1 MEGKKKEKITRSS
14 RFHSD
19 KLSLEIS
26 IKVCQIH
33 TFSTKDAVKH
43 TTPGHICPLAF
54 FLFGHMVDKTQHMI
68 SNRTAGIYV

>member
-1 MEGKKKEKITRSS
+1 MSWRKKREITRSS

-33 TFSTKDAVKH
+33 TFNTMDTAKRI
-43 TTPGHICPLAF
+43 TPGHICPLISKCF
-54 FLFGHMVDKTQHMI
+54 FPLWTYG
-68 SNRTAGIYV
+68 R